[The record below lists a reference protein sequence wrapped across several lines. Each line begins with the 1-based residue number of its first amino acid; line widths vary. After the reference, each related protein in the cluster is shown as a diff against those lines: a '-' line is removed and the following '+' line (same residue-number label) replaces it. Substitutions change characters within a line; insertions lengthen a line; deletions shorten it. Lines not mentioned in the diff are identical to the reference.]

1 MKKETTTTKESQK
14 KAPKRI
20 LKKEPTD
27 LPIAE
32 CKDQILLR
40 NVPCE
45 VIQRINS
52 KKIEIMKN
60 NPHRTNVSHSEA
72 IFKLILKS

>member
-1 MKKETTTTKESQK
+1 MEKPSSADKAVKKVTK
-14 KAPKRI
+14 KAPQR
-20 LKKEPTD
+20 EATN
-27 LPIAE
+27 LPLAE

-45 VIQRINS
+45 VIQRINA
-52 KKIEIMKN
+52 KKIEIMQN
-60 NPHRTNVSHSEA
+60 NPRRTTVSHSEA